1 MMAIRT
7 PAATEELMADAR
19 MAKVMKARANRL
31 IEEAFLA
38 AAAGREGERRQW
50 FALTTDN
57 RAEKDV
63 EKLLGEAGVTAWV
76 PMRKRLV
83 QCRKAQRRRER
94 SEAIFAGYV
103 FVRVVPCDEAF
114 VGLSRVRGVA
124 GIVAASGVAF
134 PIRDKEME
142 ALIGLVDAGWF
153 DVKEIDGRLSV
164 GSKVRI
170 DAGAF
175 AGFGGVLDGY
185 VGKRSARVLAHI
197 LGGETAVIVPLAK
210 LTKSD

>member
-1 MMAIRT
+1 MAIKA
-7 PAATEELMADAR
+7 PAATSEIMPEER
-19 MAKVMKARANRL
+19 MAKVIRARAERRM
-31 IEEAFLA
+31 EEAFLRI
-38 AAAGREGERRQW
+38 AAGVEGQTRQW

-63 EKLLGEAGVTAWV
+63 EKRLGEAGLTAWV
-76 PMRKRLV
+76 PMRRTV
-83 QCRKAQRRRER
+83 TVRRGTRARREKHEPVFR
-94 SEAIFAGYV
+94 GYV

-124 GIVAASGVAF
+124 GIVAAAGVAF

-153 DVKEIDGRLSV
+153 DVREIDGRLSV

-170 DAGAF
+170 DVGAF
-175 AGFGGVLDGY
+175 AGFDGVLDGY
-185 VGKRSARVLAHI
+185 VGTRSARVLAHI
-197 LGGETAVIVPLAK
+197 LGAERAVIVPIAK

>member
-7 PAATEELMADAR
+7 PAADAELLGESAI
-19 MAKVMKARANRL
+19 AKVMKARANRL
-31 IEEAFLA
+31 MEEAFLA
-38 AAAGREGERRQW
+38 VAAGQEGERRQW
-50 FALTTDN
+50 FALTTTH

-63 EKLLGEAGVTAWV
+63 EKCLTDAGVTAWV
-76 PMRKRLV
+76 PMRRTVV

-94 SEAIFAGYV
+94 HEAIFDGYV

-153 DVKEIDGRLSV
+153 DVREIDGRLSV